1 MVTLDNTTLRI
12 GAWRV
17 DPSLD
22 EISKDGKIVKLEP
35 RTMRLLVCLAE
46 HAGQVVSV
54 EHLLRDAWKDVIVTP
69 DSVYHVVT
77 ALRRTLA
84 DDSKDRSYI
93 ATVPRRGYRL
103 IAPVAP
109 WVEAP
114 NVPVESSPGPPAEP
128 GPATLTVPNTSPPW
142 RRFAIVLFI
151 AFVAGLG
158 YVIVDKFW
166 LSKSVTASRQ
176 TFAMTTAVSDKSIA
190 VLPFTDMSEGKD
202 QEYLAD
208 GLAEEIIDL
217 LATVPELHVPARTSS
232 FYFKGKPTK
241 IPDIARELGVAH
253 VLEGSVRKSGNRV
266 RVAAQLVRADN
277 GYHVWSE
284 TYDRTVDDIFSIQ
297 DEIAGAVV
305 KALKVT
311 LLEGAL
317 ARATPTLN
325 SEVYTQYL
333 QARSL
338 WNRGTPADNIKSMD
352 YLKRALALDSTF
364 APAWALLAQVHSVAF
379 SLYGTDSYPEARSEA
394 HRAAEQA
401 LKLDPKLSD
410 AHLAMS
416 WVRFDLD
423 WDWDAADGEIRQ
435 ALALDPGNADAY
447 RFASFIKNALG
458 QNGDALVLARA
469 AVARDPLSA
478 WNYMAVAYVQRDL
491 GSPEDAALTYH
502 KALDLNPTAA
512 YLHARLGMLLVNKGD
527 REAGLAGIERETD
540 PIVRQLTLPYALYA
554 LGRNEEADRIFA
566 DAERKYAGRWAA
578 QIACIYALRH
588 DPDRAFVWL
597 DRAYRH
603 HERSLV
609 YAKSWFAELRLD
621 PRYKAFL
628 SKMNLPE

>member
-1 MVTLDNTTLRI
+1 MESFGSTSLRI

-22 EISKDGKIVKLEP
+22 EISTDGKTIKLEP
-35 RTMRLLVCLAE
+35 RAMRLLVCLAE

-54 EHLLRDAWKDVIVTP
+54 EHLLREAWKDVIVTP

-103 IAPVAP
+103 VAPVSP
-109 WVEAP
+109 WVDAP
-114 NVPVESSPGPPAEP
+114 VVPGADLTTT
-128 GPATLTVPNTSPPW
+128 PATETTTLPVAASTGSVIRRSGIALTV
-142 RRFAIVLFI
+142 AL
-151 AFVAGLG
+151 GLLTA
-158 YVIVDKFW
+158 YLAVDRFW
-166 LSKSVTASRQ
+166 LSKRVTASRQ
-176 TFAMTTAVSDKSIA
+176 TLATTTAVSDKSIA

-217 LATVPELHVPARTSS
+217 LATVPELNVPARTSS

-241 IPDIARELGVAH
+241 IPDIAGELGVAH
-253 VLEGSVRKSGNRV
+253 VLEGSVRKSGNHLRIAV
-266 RVAAQLVRADN
+266 QLLRADN
-277 GYHVWSE
+277 GYHVWSD

-311 LLEGAL
+311 LLEGTL
-317 ARATPTLN
+317 ARANPTLS

-338 WNRGTPADNIKSMD
+338 WNRGTPADNVKSMD

-364 APAWALLAQVHSVAF
+364 APAWALLAQAHSVAF
-379 SLYGTDSYPEARSEA
+379 SLYGTDSYPEARTEA

-435 ALALDPGNADAY
+435 ALALNPANADAY
-447 RFASFIKNALG
+447 RFASYIKNALG
-458 QNGDALVLARA
+458 QNVDALALARA

-491 GSPEDAALTYH
+491 GSPDDAALAYR

-512 YLHARLGMLLVNKGD
+512 YLHARLGMLLVDKGD
-527 REAGLAGIERETD
+527 REAGLAQIERETD
-540 PIVRQLTLPYALYA
+540 PVVRQLTLPCALYA
-554 LGRNEEADRIFA
+554 LGRNEEADHILA
-566 DAERKYAGRWAA
+566 DAQQKYAGRWAA
-578 QIACIYALRH
+578 QIARIYALRH

-597 DRAYRH
+597 DRAYRQ

-609 YAKSWFAELRLD
+609 YAKWWFDELRFD

-628 SKMNLPE
+628 RKMNLPE